1 MTIKEFK
8 NNFIYQLSPV
18 YPQTEIDTFFFY
30 LIEEYLNLQR
40 IDITL
45 QPNFEISSENETLLN
60 KALARLKKEE
70 PIQYILGKT
79 EFYGLPFHVNRH
91 TLIPRPETEELVEWI
106 ISEVKEIR
114 TNNQTKS
121 LSILDIG
128 TGSGCIPISL
138 KVNID
143 NSTICAIDVSEEAL
157 KIAKHNSDLNNSL
170 VQFLNLDILKADSL
184 NVFTK
189 KTTSDEIIKFNI
201 IVSNPPYVRNL
212 EKIEIKNNV
221 LQNEPHLALFVEDD
235 NPLIFYTKI
244 ADLAKKHL
252 SSDGFL
258 FFEINQYLGSQTVG
272 MLHQKGFKNIELRK
286 DLFGNNRMI
295 KANL

>member
-189 KTTSDEIIKFNI
+189 KTTSDEIIKFDI

>member
-1 MTIKEFK
+1 MTIKEYK
-8 NNFIYQLSPV
+8 NNFIYQLSSV

-45 QPNFEISSENETLLN
+45 QPNFEISSENEILLN
-60 KALARLKKEE
+60 KALTRLKKEE

-79 EFYGLPFHVNRH
+79 EFYGLPFHVNKY

-143 NSTICAIDVSEEAL
+143 NSTICAIDVSKEAL

-189 KTTSDEIIKFNI
+189 KTTSDEIIKFDI